1 MAHHCD
7 MKVLDLQCA
16 QRHLFEGW
24 FASEDDYLS
33 QHERGLVAC
42 PVCGN
47 CDITKRLSAPR
58 LNLSGARA
66 GSAQEQQDVPSDKK
80 ELDLQA
86 ALMTV
91 ARQLVA
97 TTDDVGDNFASEA
110 RKIHYGEIKARGIR
124 GQTSQAEALSLLDEG
139 IAVLPFSLPE
149 ALKGPLQ

>member
-1 MAHHCD
+1 

-58 LNLSGARA
+58 LNLSGIRE
-66 GSAQEQQDVPSDKK
+66 GSCQEQQDVPSDKK

-86 ALMTV
+86 ALMTA

-139 IAVLPFSLPE
+139 IAVLPFALPE

>member
-1 MAHHCD
+1 

-58 LNLSGARA
+58 LNLSGIRE
-66 GSAQEQQDVPSDKK
+66 GSGQEQQDVPSDKK

-139 IAVLPFSLPE
+139 IAVLPFALPE